1 MGTLGSRPVT
11 KLGLALFQSGVL
23 YKPDSFA
30 KRIINMTRTSE
41 GTLETFPGAGRYEP
55 KVTSGLSGGN
65 FNYPISGIAHVETFA
80 GANQVTVLRVGTEL
94 VRHQGWTRT
103 FATLKTGLTYDPTQ
117 PFVDVC
123 LPINGCVVWC
133 NGNDRPLVVD
143 CRTDGRLV
151 VPLGFN
157 SAPAAPTVW
166 GPSPGSYNGNTLGSG
181 TLPGV
186 GSGVYAPNAVG
197 YTVPGNL
204 GTVSQYNGEDGAIL
218 DSAYGYAVQWEDIL
232 GNLSPLSPLSNLG
245 TIQAQSCGYVSPSSG
260 TYVRKNKLDMMLRGL
275 AVRGIEIGE
284 DHVKAI
290 RLYRTTDTLHSDGKL
305 HLRARIEG
313 RQRFTYPDGM
323 SDGALLAGDVPVPI
337 TPVVP
342 FKVACEYQGR
352 LVIGN
357 LSNSP
362 GEVRWSQ
369 PGAIGTFEETAWV
382 VPDAGGAQIT
392 GLISY
397 GGYLYMFTE
406 SSVFRLNLDAEGAR
420 PEPVSRTYGTVSPA
434 SVQVLPDGRLAWLSR
449 RTVVVHDG
457 STVKDIGIQIQ
468 DRLRNLNMSAVG
480 RAAGTVNPQTGV
492 YLLALPIDAD
502 QNYVTLG
509 YDIRV
514 GGWHEYDLGTSTTYQ
529 GVTALHAMAGPSGY
543 VLTGLGYQLSYLG
556 PFNLCVWGY
565 PDVSTF
571 ASQITSVYETT
582 ILRMDELGLQTFQVR
597 EILIGFIE
605 TDSKTNEPSLS
616 VRVFPTDR
624 QTNANP
630 NAITT
635 TNEDGSYIDYTAE
648 LVGQDFEDT
657 WRLGNV
663 TLGGDEAYY
672 RVGAIRWRRVL
683 VDVGTTVGFSFRLTV
698 EAGRRINLFGIGII
712 AQPNG
717 EEASRVPGPNRG
729 DTEAT

>member
-1 MGTLGSRPVT
+1 MAELGRRPIT
-11 KLGLALFQSGVL
+11 RLGLALFQSGVL

-30 KRIINMTRTSE
+30 KRIVNLARTSE

-55 KVTSGLSGGN
+55 KVTSGVSGGN
-65 FNYPISGIAHVETFA
+65 FNYPISGMAHVETFG
-80 GANQVTVLRVGTEL
+80 GANQVTVLRVGTQI

-103 FATLKTGLTYDPTQ
+103 FAVLKSGLTYDPTQ
-117 PFVDVC
+117 PFVDACVA
-123 LPINGCVVWC
+123 INGCVVWC
-133 NGNDRPLVVD
+133 NGVDRPLVVD

-166 GPSPGSYNGNTLGSG
+166 GPSPGVYNSDSGGAGSSA
-181 TLPGV
+181 GV
-186 GSGVYAPNAVG
+186 GAGIYAPNMIG
-197 YTVPGNL
+197 YSVPGNL

-218 DSAYGYAVQWEDIL
+218 DSAYGYAIQWEDIL

-260 TYVRKNKLDMMLRGL
+260 TYVRKNKLDMLLRGL
-275 AVRGIEIGE
+275 AVRGVEIGE

-313 RQRFTYPDGM
+313 RQRFTYPDAM
-323 SDGALLAGDVPVPI
+323 SDGSLLAGDVPVPI

-357 LSNSP
+357 LAGAP

-369 PGAIGTFEETAWV
+369 PGAIGTFEEDAWV

-392 GLISY
+392 GLIAY

-406 SSVFRLNLDAEGAR
+406 GSVFRLNLDAEGSR

-434 SVQVLPDGRLAWLSR
+434 SVQVLPDGRMVWLSR
-449 RTVVVHDG
+449 RTVVTYDG
-457 STVKDIGIQIQ
+457 TSVKDIGLTIQ
-468 DRLRNLNMSAVG
+468 DRLRYVNTSAVG
-480 RAAGTVNPQTGV
+480 RAAAAVNAQTGV
-492 YLLALPIDAD
+492 YLLALPIDSE
-502 QNYVTLG
+502 QNYTTLG
-509 YDIRV
+509 YDVRV
-514 GGWHEYDLGTSTTYQ
+514 AGWHEYSIGDTFPHA
-529 GVTALHAMAGPSGY
+529 VTALHAAAGSTGY
-543 VLTGLGYQLSYLG
+543 VLTGLGWQLGPFG
-556 PFNLCVWGY
+556 PFNLAVWGY
-565 PDVSTF
+565 PDVGTTGSF
-571 ASQITSVYETT
+571 YGASLYETT

-597 EILIGFIE
+597 ELLIGFIE
-605 TDSKTNEPSLS
+605 TDSLADDPTLN
-616 VRVFPTDR
+616 VRVWPTDR

-630 NAITT
+630 NAITPD
-635 TNEDGSYIDYTAE
+635 NEDGSYIDYTAE

-663 TLGGDEAYY
+663 TLAGAQAYY
-672 RVGAIRWRRVL
+672 RTGAIRWRRVL
-683 VDVGTTVGFSFRLTV
+683 VDVGTTVGFSFRLSV
-698 EAGRRINLFGIGII
+698 ASGRRINLFGIGII

-717 EEASRVPGPNRG
+717 EEASRIPGPTRG
-729 DTEAT
+729 EDD

>member
-1 MGTLGSRPVT
+1 MPSLGSRPIT

-30 KRIINMTRTSE
+30 RRIVNMTRTSD
-41 GTLETFPGAGRYEP
+41 GTLETFNGAGRYEP
-55 KVTSGLSGGN
+55 KVTTGVSGGN

-103 FATLKTGLTYDPTQ
+103 FATLKTGLTYDPAQ

-166 GPSPGSYNGNTLGSG
+166 GPSPGVYNGGAAGSG

-186 GSGVYAPNAVG
+186 GAGVYAPNAVG
-197 YTVPGNL
+197 YSVPGNL
-204 GTVSQYNGEDGAIL
+204 GTVSEYNGEDGAIL
-218 DSAYGYAVQWEDIL
+218 DSAYGYAIQWEDIL
-232 GNLSPLSPLSNLG
+232 GNLSPISPMSNLG
-245 TIQAQSCGYVSPSSG
+245 VIQAQSCGYVSPSSG
-260 TYVRKNKLDMMLRGL
+260 TYVRKNKLDMLLRGL
-275 AVRGIEIGE
+275 AVRGIEDGE

-290 RLYRTTDTLHSDGKL
+290 RLFRTTDTLHSDGKL

-313 RQRFTYPDGM
+313 RQRFTYPDSM
-323 SDGALLAGDVPVPI
+323 SDGMLLAGDVPVQI

-357 LSNSP
+357 LGGSP

-369 PGAIGTFEETAWV
+369 PGAIGTFEEDAWC

-392 GLISY
+392 GLCSY
-397 GGYLYMFTE
+397 GGFVYMFTE

-420 PEPVSRTYGTVSPA
+420 PEPVSRTYGTVAPA
-434 SVQVLPDGRLAWLSR
+434 SVQVLPDGRLIWLAR
-449 RTVVVHDG
+449 RTVVVYDG
-457 STVKDIGIQIQ
+457 STITDIGLPIQ
-468 DRLRNLNMSAVG
+468 DRLRYVNTSAVG
-480 RAAGTVNPQTGV
+480 RAACAVNGQSGV
-492 YLLALPIDAD
+492 YLLSLPIDSE
-502 QNYVTLG
+502 QNFVTLG
-509 YDIRV
+509 YDVRV
-514 GGWHEYDLGTSTTYQ
+514 NGWHEYDLGNTLTNQ
-529 GVTALHAMAGPSGY
+529 GVTALHATAGSSGY
-543 VLTGLGYQLSYLG
+543 VLAGLGYQLANLG

-565 PDVSTF
+565 PDVGTF

-605 TDSKTNEPSLS
+605 SDSLAGDPALS

-630 NAITT
+630 NAITPD
-635 TNEDGSYIDYTAE
+635 NPDGSYIDYTAE

-663 TLGGDEAYY
+663 TLGGNEAYY
-672 RVGAIRWRRVL
+672 RTSAIRWRRVL
-683 VDVGTTVGFSFRLTV
+683 VDVTTTVGFSFRLTV
-698 EAGRRINLFGIGII
+698 ASGSRLNLFGIGII

-717 EEASRVPGPNRG
+717 EEASRVPGPTRD
-729 DTEAT
+729 DTEP